1 MNQRYGYSAGCLR
14 GGFGGGFRGGLVV
27 LLSAVLLFSACSGGE
42 IVFSDVPS
50 QSRQFMDWE
59 RTIPLSTEQEA
70 VKKAALTAMPAP
82 CCSDSSAYTC
92 CCSCNVSRTIWG
104 LSNYLIAK
112 QGKSVKQVREKVSEW
127 IKFVNPEGYSG
138 DSCYRGGCPRAF
150 KDNGCGG
157 MKANHLVL

>member
-1 MNQRYGYSAGCLR
+1 MNLRYGFPLGCFPGR
-14 GGFGGGFRGGLVV
+14 FRGRAPAGLVV
-27 LLSAVLLFSACSGGE
+27 LLGAVLICSSCSGGE

-59 RTIPLSTEQEA
+59 RTIPLSAEQEA
-70 VKKAALTAMPAP
+70 VKKIALTAMPAP
-82 CCSDSSAYTC
+82 CCSDKSAYTC

-112 QGKSVKQVREKVSEW
+112 QGKSEKEVREKVNEW
-127 IKFVNPEGYSG
+127 IQFVNPEGYSG